1 MEIAIAGNKLLI
13 NRAEIHFPVDIQQ
26 LKTLLG
32 EPRYVKKKYN
42 HIYTWD
48 HIGLVAFSKEGKAAE
63 SLALYIRPYDHLDYS
78 PASLFTTE
86 FNIEGTNYPE
96 YYQQHIKTIKR
107 ISKYDDSGTFV
118 TGDFNIWIDIE
129 DKEISSIVITHHEPE
144 PPKVY
149 SDKYQYRKIDGT
161 KIEFAD
167 FNFKLAVIQELMY
180 EKKLLKPEF
189 DLYDFVENYRERE
202 IDVEKEGYGFIPE
215 VTAYFESLEIDARF
229 ADEITDIQQDGGNDI
244 YGHVFRFWDGEDDT
258 FNIKNFDDTRHFKNL
273 KTMTL
278 FYADNFEEIK
288 KQLAEKGITVDPL

>member
-1 MEIAIAGNKLLI
+1 MEIAIAGNQLLI
-13 NRAEIHFPVDIQQ
+13 NGAEIHFPVDIQQ

-32 EPRYVKKKYN
+32 EARYAQKKYN

-48 HIGLVAFSKEGKAAE
+48 QTGLVAFSKKGKVAE
-63 SLALYIRPYDHLDYS
+63 SLALFIRPHDLDYS
-78 PASLFTTE
+78 PASLFALE
-86 FNIEGTNYPE
+86 FNINGTNYPE
-96 YYQQHIKTIKR
+96 YYQQHIKTIRKV
-107 ISKYDDSGTFV
+107 SKYDDSGTLV
-118 TGDFNIWIDIE
+118 AGDFDVWIDIE
-129 DKEISSIVITHHEPE
+129 DNEIASIVISHHEPE

-149 SDKYQYRKIDGT
+149 SDKYQYQKINGA

-215 VTAYFESLEIDARF
+215 VTAYFEALEIDAQY

-258 FNIKNFDDTRHFKNL
+258 FNITNFEDTRHFKNL

-288 KQLAEKGITVDPL
+288 SQLAEKGITVDPL